1 LGGVVD
7 DGHFGGAKLRGLV
20 VQCFFWPVK
29 TKEAP
34 EDQALVQLV
43 PKKEKACPMTQF
55 PICPGSARHQTG
67 VDVRL
72 PRIAA
77 QKRTYR
83 QVWPRRQNF
92 SGSFDLNQRDQQC
105 VTIFCGCLGGS
116 NSPRRSPMMK
126 IVVVGATA
134 LFLTASPIA
143 NAQTPSATPERLNA
157 ADRNTLTDLR
167 IDLVKAA
174 LQLTPDQ
181 EKYWPA
187 VESAIR
193 ARAEDRKAR
202 LAKIGET
209 VGKRADESRVEA
221 LRNRDPITFLQRR
234 SEALAQ
240 RSADLDKLA
249 EAWQPLYK
257 TFSPEQRQRMGA
269 IAILVLHDMSDAV
282 ERRRAQ
288 SDDED

>member
-1 LGGVVD
+1 ML
-7 DGHFGGAKLRGLV
+7 
-20 VQCFFWPVK
+20 
-29 TKEAP
+29 
-34 EDQALVQLV
+34 
-43 PKKEKACPMTQF
+43 
-55 PICPGSARHQTG
+55 
-67 VDVRL
+67 
-72 PRIAA
+72 
-77 QKRTYR
+77 
-83 QVWPRRQNF
+83 
-92 SGSFDLNQRDQQC
+92 
-105 VTIFCGCLGGS
+105 
-116 NSPRRSPMMK
+116 K
-126 IVVVGATA
+126 IVVAGTIA

-143 NAQTPSATPERLNA
+143 NAQTSSATPERLNA
-157 ADRNTLTDLR
+157 ADRNTLTDMR

-193 ARAEDRKAR
+193 ARVEDRKAR

-209 VGKRADESRVEA
+209 VGKRVDESRVEV
-221 LRNRDPITFLQRR
+221 LRNRDPIAFLQRR

-257 TFSPEQRQRMGA
+257 TLSPEQRQRMAA
-269 IAILVLHDMSDAV
+269 IAVLVLNDMSDAV

-288 SDDED
+288 SEDED

>member
-1 LGGVVD
+1 ML
-7 DGHFGGAKLRGLV
+7 
-20 VQCFFWPVK
+20 
-29 TKEAP
+29 
-34 EDQALVQLV
+34 
-43 PKKEKACPMTQF
+43 
-55 PICPGSARHQTG
+55 
-67 VDVRL
+67 
-72 PRIAA
+72 
-77 QKRTYR
+77 
-83 QVWPRRQNF
+83 
-92 SGSFDLNQRDQQC
+92 
-105 VTIFCGCLGGS
+105 
-116 NSPRRSPMMK
+116 K
-126 IVVVGATA
+126 IVAAGTTA

-143 NAQTPSATPERLNA
+143 NAQTSQTSSATPERLNA
-157 ADRNTLTDLR
+157 ADRNTLTDMR

-209 VGKRADESRVEA
+209 VGMVKRADESRVEA

-257 TFSPEQRQRMGA
+257 TLNPEQRQRMAA

-282 ERRRAQ
+282 DRRRAQ
-288 SDDED
+288 SDEDD